1 MPEHPDLVR
10 LREEYADR
18 GRNVQKTESYSLL
31 NPPQLFTIQQRQRF
45 ILKCLRSHGFFPIH
59 ECRILELGCGSG
71 GILLEYLSYG
81 AASRNLHGADLLFDR
96 VEMARNILS
105 SLPLIC
111 ADGQNLPYATHSFDL
126 SMQFTVFSSILD
138 NGVKANIARE
148 MLRVTR
154 PGSMI
159 LWYDFWINPTNPQTR
174 GIRPAEIRRL
184 FPDCTFEFHKITL
197 APPIA
202 RRLVPFSWG
211 LALFLE
217 GLRIF
222 NTHYLV
228 MISPKTVSRL

>member
-10 LREEYADR
+10 LRKEYAER
-18 GRNVQKTESYSLL
+18 GKNVQKAENYLL
-31 NPPQLFTIQQRQRF
+31 FNPAQLFTIQQRQRS
-45 ILKCLRSHGFFPIH
+45 ILNRLRYHNFSPIH
-59 ECRILELGCGSG
+59 ELRILELGCGSG
-71 GILLEYLSYG
+71 GVLLEYLGYG
-81 AASRNLHGADLLFDR
+81 VASRNLHGADLLFDR
-96 VEMARNILS
+96 VEMARNVLS

-111 ADGQNLPYATHSFDL
+111 ADGQNLPYATHNFDL

-138 NGVKANIARE
+138 DGVKANIARE

-154 PGSMI
+154 PGGMI

-174 GIRPAEIRRL
+174 GIRPPEIRRL
-184 FPDCTFEFHKITL
+184 FPDCAYEFHKITL
-197 APPIA
+197 APPLA

-228 MISPKTVSRL
+228 MISQKTVSRL